1 MRAVTG
7 VRRAARGAR
16 GRLLAAAQWL
26 GLVESGSATA
36 LKRRLS
42 WDVVPEPVR
51 RGARWALV
59 RGLAS
64 AAFRPGRWGVG
75 LLAVGLTI
83 PGPWWLGSI
92 CVAPLALYRFRSM
105 RVYHA
110 LPILSDVS
118 SRVQTL
124 RLARR
129 LRVGWRAEM
138 HRRGLARQRDRRGGA
153 VTLVPELERV
163 RLGQW
168 GVTGEVDL
176 HRLGMIAED
185 LGEHRKWLE
194 SVFLAAC
201 TVEQRGYGRAIV
213 EFRHTDPLSRPVPT
227 ESLPAPRRRLHV
239 VTRVDERG
247 RPVEHDVI
255 LPRLVIG
262 GQGAGKST
270 QLYAHLW
277 ALQQAG
283 IPFRLRVFD
292 AKGGME
298 LPELREVA
306 HAYESRATGWAA
318 FIGAALAALESR
330 QRSLAGRG
338 WKKLVQFTEAEPLDI
353 LVVDE
358 LLTVVAQRSAAVRA
372 GRHAGMKAADAWDQY
387 LSQGRA
393 AGYTAFALSQLGQK
407 ELLGHARGLFPTLTV
422 LRVPPTEK
430 AIVDQLLGSADLY
443 PAHLIPIGG
452 WSAGIGYDR
461 TPEGRVVR
469 TRGVVLAVEQW
480 QQVVAQMAADKTR
493 RAEAKQRR
501 QGDRQPVGVG

>member
-1 MRAVTG
+1 MGAMTG
-7 VRRAARGAR
+7 ARRAAGAVR
-16 GRLLAAAQWL
+16 SGVLATGRWL
-26 GLVESGSATA
+26 GLAEGGTPRPGGGRKWA
-36 LKRRLS
+36 LG
-42 WDVVPEPVR
+42 WDDVPEPVR
-51 RGARWALV
+51 RAGRWMAV

-64 AAFRPGRWGVG
+64 AAFRPGRWGAG
-75 LLAVGLTI
+75 LAVVGFLV
-83 PGPWWLGSI
+83 PGPWWLASI
-92 CVAPLALYRFRSM
+92 AVAPLGLYRVRSM
-105 RVYHA
+105 RLRGA
-110 LPILSDVS
+110 LPILVDVS

-124 RLARR
+124 KLARR
-129 LRVGWRAEM
+129 LRVEWRAEM
-138 HRRGLARQRDRRGGA
+138 HRRGLARQRDRRGGP
-153 VTLVPELERV
+153 VTLVPALERV
-163 RLGQW
+163 RLSQW

-185 LGEHRKWLE
+185 LGDHRKWLE

-201 TVEQRGYGRAIV
+201 TIEQRGYGRAIV
-213 EFRHTDPLSRPVPT
+213 EFRHTDPLSRPVT
-227 ESLPAPRRRLHV
+227 ADSLPAARRRLHV

-247 RPVEHDVI
+247 HPVEHDVI

-262 GQGAGKST
+262 GQGSGKST

-277 ALQQAG
+277 ALQRAG

-306 HAYESRATGWAA
+306 HTYESRATGWGA
-318 FIGAALAALESR
+318 FIGTALAALESR

-338 WKKLVQFTEAEPLDI
+338 WKKLVRFTEAEPLDI

-358 LLTVVAQRSAAVRA
+358 LLTVVSQRNAACGS
-372 GRHAGMKAADAWDQY
+372 GRHAGMKAGDAWAQY

-393 AGYTAFALSQLGQK
+393 AGYTAFALTQLGQK
-407 ELLGHARGLFPTLTV
+407 ELLGQARGLFPHLTV

-452 WSAGIGYDR
+452 RSAGIGYDR

-469 TRGVVLAVEQW
+469 TRGAVLADQQW
-480 QQVVAQMAADKTR
+480 QQAVAQMAEDKAR
-493 RAEAKQRR
+493 RAAGKQQRESA
-501 QGDRQPVGVG
+501 GVAP

>member
-1 MRAVTG
+1 MRPVAG
-7 VRRAARGAR
+7 VRRAGASAGR
-16 GRLLAAAQWL
+16 RLLGVARRL
-26 GLVESGSATA
+26 GLAEGGAAS
-36 LKRRLS
+36 REHRQLS
-42 WDVVPEPVR
+42 WDVVPGPVR
-51 RGARWALV
+51 RAGRWALV

-75 LLAVGLTI
+75 LLVMGLAI

-105 RVYHA
+105 RLRGA

-124 RLARR
+124 LLARR
-129 LRVGWRAEM
+129 LRIGWRAEM
-138 HRRGLARQRDRRGGA
+138 HRRGLARQRDRRGGP
-153 VTLVPELERV
+153 VTLVPELEKV

-168 GVTGEVDL
+168 GVAGEVDL

-185 LGEHRKWLE
+185 LAEHRKWLE

-201 TVEQRGYGRAIV
+201 TIEQRGYGRAIV
-213 EFRHTDPLSRPVPT
+213 EFRHTDPLSRPVPA
-227 ESLPAPRRRLHV
+227 ESLPAARRRLHV

-247 RPVEHDVI
+247 EPVEHDVI

-262 GQGAGKST
+262 GQGSGKST

-306 HAYESRATGWAA
+306 HTYESRATGWAA
-318 FIGAALAALESR
+318 FIGAALAAMESR
-330 QRSLAGRG
+330 QRSLAARG
-338 WKKLVQFTEAEPLDI
+338 WKKLVRFTEAEPLDI

-358 LLTVVAQRSAAVRA
+358 LLTVVSQRNAVSPS
-372 GRHAGMKAADAWDQY
+372 GRHAGMKAGDAWAQY

-393 AGYTAFALSQLGQK
+393 AGYTAFALTQLGQK
-407 ELLGHARGLFPTLTV
+407 ELLGQARGLFPHLTV

-430 AIVDQLLGSADLY
+430 AIVDQLLGSADLH
-443 PAHLIPIGG
+443 PAHLIPIGN

-469 TRGVVLAVEQW
+469 TRGAVLADQLW
-480 QQVVAQMAADKTR
+480 QQAVTQMAEDKAR
-493 RAEAKQRR
+493 RPAAKQRR
-501 QGDRQPVGVG
+501 RESAGVAA